1 LAVAPHRLDEDRKR
15 LTMVTCRSPAG
26 ESFADLQHIFAV
38 VEKLLSSQL
47 EQSPQQISASRTIL
61 PVAI

>member
-26 ESFADLQHIFAV
+26 KSFADLQHIFAV
-38 VEKLLSSQL
+38 VGKIIVQ
-47 EQSPQQISASRTIL
+47 PTR
-61 PVAI
+61 AIATAD